1 MKNNK
6 LVKKIKKQSG
16 QAMLVVVG
24 LLSVGLLMASTNIMI
39 GIIQHDQ
46 ALALSHSDQSRA
58 LVEGGVEEAVLRLL
72 RDNSYSGGNLVI
84 DGKNVTIKVT
94 GDETNK
100 TITSSVNY
108 FGKNKLVQVE
118 VVNISGIIEID
129 SWQDI

>member
-1 MKNNK
+1 M
-6 LVKKIKKQSG
+6 
-16 QAMLVVVG
+16 AVVG

-46 ALALSHSDQSRA
+46 ALALNQSDQGRA
-58 LVEGGVEEAVLRLL
+58 LAEAGVEEAVLRLL
-72 RDNSYSGGNLVI
+72 RDKDYSGGSLVL
-84 DGKNVTIKVT
+84 DGKNVTIEVT

-108 FGKNKLVQVE
+108 FGKNKAVQAE
-118 VVNISGIIEID
+118 VTNLSGVMEVS